1 MENKM
6 ARERERE
13 RERERTKEERQTEW
27 SEREKEERKMLQQF
41 VIMLCH
47 MTDGTGERMLHITV
61 DGDREDSLME
71 RLLIAVPRQETAQY
85 E

>member
-1 MENKM
+1 
-6 ARERERE
+6 
-13 RERERTKEERQTEW
+13 
-27 SEREKEERKMLQQF
+27 MLQQF